1 MSVFTLY
8 KLLPKFI
15 RNIPAVDKWLTAK
28 AEQELNEVKQ
38 EVIKKKW
45 ETVRL
50 QDELKELKRDKGKIN

>member
-15 RNIPAVDKWLTAK
+15 KNIPAVDKWLTAK

-50 QDELKELKRDKGKIN
+50 QDELKELKRDKEKN

>member
-1 MSVFTLY
+1 MSVFTIY

-15 RNIPAVDKWLTAK
+15 RKIPAVDKWLTAK

-45 ETVRL
+45 ETVKL
-50 QDELKELKRDKGKIN
+50 QEELREIKKEKNEKN